1 MVWIILSSFVS
12 YGENNRTDLSKK
24 MKVVLFVLNRIEVQ
38 DLDQM
43 PRLKELMQESSV
55 ALMNTKASGS
65 NNEFK
70 SYATLGWGV
79 RSEVSQSTSLFYKV
93 DDEIRA
99 IYERRTGSKIPESG
113 IVSIDIGKLIEQ
125 NKKGEYG
132 AIPGELGNVL
142 RENGYKT
149 AVLGNMNAH
158 DVQLTPAAL
167 IAMDSKGYIDY
178 GDISDELIE
187 EDITRPFGIKTN
199 YSILSERLRELYAAS
214 DFIVIELGDIA
225 RLERYKENV
234 YSEVYEEYRRELL
247 VEIDDFIGKIAKD
260 LKEDS
265 PKILITTPYPS
276 SAAIN
281 RGERLTPLIIYD
293 GKLGEKVLYS
303 DTTKREGIVGNVDIG
318 QTVLSYFDLSS
329 DHMTGTVLKSI
340 PKEDA
345 WDYIKNVNLR
355 VVNTSVQRARVL
367 YSFAIYEILISIV
380 AFIFIMVR
388 KKLSPHWYQYI
399 LFALAGNMVV
409 PLTLLIMPVFGVTSV
424 EITYLLLVGI
434 TTCIVLLMNR
444 FTKNHTLNT
453 LLSITAL
460 LVFALIV
467 DIVTGQNLIKNSLLG
482 YDPIIGAR
490 YYGIG
495 NEYMG
500 ILIGATIIFT
510 TVLIEKYAVN
520 IYGTILFYIFVV
532 LVIGLPSLGAN
543 VGGTITAVAA
553 FIFVSIRL
561 SGARMDIKKII
572 YTALGIVGAVA
583 IMAGI
588 DLFISDSPTHL
599 AGAIK
604 QITAGGPI
612 VVYQIIMR
620 KISMNLRLIGITV
633 WSKVL
638 ISAIVILGMLLY
650 RPIGHIKNMSSKY
663 SKVGIGW
670 TGIIVACIV
679 GFSVNDSGIVAA
691 ATSIIFLTSSI
702 LYLIIDDLS

>member
-1 MVWIILSSFVS
+1 MVWIIVSSFVS

-225 RLERYKENV
+225 GLERYKENV

-293 GKLGEKVLYS
+293 GELGEKVLYS

-638 ISAIVILGMLLY
+638 ISAIVILGILLY
-650 RPIGHIKNMSSKY
+650 RPVGHIKNMSLKY

-679 GFSVNDSGIVAA
+679 GFSVNDSGIVSA

-702 LYLIIDDLS
+702 LYLIIDDLA